1 MVIRK
6 KKCRD
11 CGNAITHNTCCP
23 YCGSVDPFGYY
34 RNTDHTAGTDYCGP
48 ADYCQRQSVCI
59 YCVAGEITVHVSP
72 ELTVYRVY

>member
-11 CGNAITHNTCCP
+11 CGNAITHNTVCCP

-34 RNTDHTAGTDYCGP
+34 RNTDRIVTILLAREYL
-48 ADYCQRQSVCI
+48 RQQASNGLSDNRCL
-59 YCVAGEITVHVSP
+59 EI
-72 ELTVYRVY
+72 